1 MNIQALSI
9 SERILLAE
17 QLWDSVQTRSDE
29 IKISDE
35 LIELLDER
43 LTTLATDGDL
53 GHNWET
59 VKKRIMEK

>member
-1 MNIQALSI
+1 M
-9 SERILLAE
+9 LAE

-35 LIELLDER
+35 LIELLDDR